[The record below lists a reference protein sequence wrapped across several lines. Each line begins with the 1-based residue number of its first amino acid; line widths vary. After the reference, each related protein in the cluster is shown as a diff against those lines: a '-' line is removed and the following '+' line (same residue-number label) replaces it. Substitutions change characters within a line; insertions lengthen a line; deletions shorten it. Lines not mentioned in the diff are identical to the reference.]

1 MTDSAARSS
10 DQDSGNL
17 ERTPDVYDSNKQEAS
32 SSGMSTILFH
42 AFETANRHKFPIIG
56 ASVAGILGGLSI
68 ALLTSPQYRASSRL
82 EFGVQTSEVLPRGPG
97 EGGVDSIIYDRTAVD
112 LLRARSLAEMVVRD
126 LNLANLP
133 AVVDQSLPK
142 GTREKVA
149 AGIVLQGTGVEPKQ
163 QTRLVDVT
171 FSFGEPE
178 LAARIANSL
187 AENFIQTS
195 LDRQTEKTRFLRKYL
210 EAQLQTTRDRL
221 EQSERDMLSFE
232 RAKDIVTLQETD
244 KNGSPTSQ
252 SISNLQ
258 LKSVAAAYA
267 EAQTKRIVAEQEYRK
282 LSSAPV
288 DDRAAGGIYDS
299 LVELRRKEAELSKT
313 FLPDYPELAAV
324 RAEIQSLQSN
334 IAPTENRVSSKVVGT
349 LRAKYQAALGEEEQ
363 LKRALDKLKST
374 VLDER
379 GDSARYTILLRD
391 VDTYREL
398 YNALLEQYKKVGAI
412 GEVGDSTI
420 AIVDRAQVPGAPYW
434 PNIPLNIIAGLIL
447 GSLLGFLGAFLY
459 DLLHEKIV
467 RPSDIEERLK
477 LKSLGAVPDAGD
489 SESIADLLED
499 PKSSVTEA
507 YLNVTNLLRLS
518 TKHGVPQTLL
528 VTSTIPEEGKS
539 SSSYGL
545 AKSLM
550 KSGKRVLLID
560 ADLRKPT
567 FRVEGKADAGGLSN
581 LLTGEISVDQAIVEG
596 GDGLS
601 YILSGGR
608 PPNPSEL
615 FSTAGIEKL
624 IDELRSRFDVVIFDA
639 PPILALVDAPALAA
653 RCEATLLVIQSDRVR
668 VSHAQQSVATL
679 RNAGAHIVGALLTKY
694 DAARDSYSYN
704 YGYGSGYEYSYG
716 AEPELRNDDKT
727 SRRMIV
733 ARSGPSRPLL

>member
-1 MTDSAARSS
+1 MTDSAAQFT
-10 DQDSGNL
+10 DQESV
-17 ERTPDVYDSNKQEAS
+17 RTTSDVYAGDEQAAPP
-32 SSGMSTILFH
+32 SGMSTILFH
-42 AFETANRHKFPIIG
+42 ALETANRHKFPIIG
-56 ASVAGILGGLSI
+56 ASVAGVLAGLVI
-68 ALLTSPQYRASSRL
+68 ALLTSPQYRATSRL
-82 EFGVQTSEVLPRGPG
+82 EFGMETTEVLPRGPG

-112 LLRARSLAEMVVRD
+112 LLQARSLAERVARD

-133 AVVDQSLPK
+133 AIVDQTLPRS
-142 GTREKVA
+142 TREKVA
-149 AGIVLQGTGVEPKQ
+149 ASVVQQGTGVEPKQ
-163 QTRLVDVT
+163 QTRLVDVS
-171 FSFGEPE
+171 FNFGEAE

-187 AENFIQTS
+187 AENFIQAN

-210 EAQLQTTRDRL
+210 EEQLQTTRDRL
-221 EQSERDMLSFE
+221 EQSERYMLAFE

-244 KNGSPTSQ
+244 KNGSPVSQ

-267 EAQTKRIVAEQEYRK
+267 DAQTKRIVAEQEYRK
-282 LSSAPV
+282 LSTAPV
-288 DDRAAGGIYDS
+288 DDRVTGGIYDS
-299 LVELRRKEAELSKT
+299 LVELRRKEAQLSKT
-313 FLPDYPELAAV
+313 FLPAYPELAAV
-324 RAEIQSLQSN
+324 RAEIQSLESS
-334 IAPTENRVSSKVVGT
+334 IAPSENRVNSKVVGT
-349 LRAKYQAALGEEEQ
+349 LRAKYQAALGEEQ
-363 LKRALDKLKST
+363 QFKKALDNLKAV

-379 GDSARYTILLRD
+379 DDSTRYTVLLRD
-391 VDTYREL
+391 VDTNREL
-398 YNALLEQYKKVGAI
+398 YNALLEQYKKIGAV

-420 AIVDRAQVPGAPYW
+420 AIVDRAQVPGAPFW

-467 RPSDIEERLK
+467 RPGDITDRLK
-477 LKSLGAVPDAGD
+477 LRSLGTVPDAGD
-489 SESIADLLED
+489 SESIAELLDD
-499 PKSSVTEA
+499 PKSSITEA

-518 TKHGVPQTLL
+518 TKHGIPRTLL

-545 AKSLM
+545 AKSFV

-567 FRVEGKADAGGLSN
+567 FRVDGHPNTHGLSN
-581 LLTGEISVDQAIVEG
+581 LLAGEISVDQAIVQG

-615 FSTAGIEKL
+615 FSNEGVEVLIE
-624 IDELRSRFDVVIFDA
+624 ELRSRFDIVIFDA

-653 RCEATLLVIQSDRVR
+653 RCEATLLVIQSDRIR

-679 RNAGAHIVGALLTKY
+679 RNAGAHVVGALLTMY
-694 DAARDSYSYN
+694 DAERDSYSYH
-704 YGYGSGYEYSYG
+704 YGYGSGYEYNYG
-716 AEPELRNDDKT
+716 AESEGGEGHLT
-727 SRRMIV
+727 SRRVIV
-733 ARSGPSRPLL
+733 AKSATVSQP